1 MNSFAEWF
9 GILRSRIIY
18 DFKPF
23 NQLKMARFYRE
34 FVHPGDVCFDIG
46 AHTGNRTSTLLKIG
60 AKVLA
65 VEPNP
70 ELSKLLN
77 RKFSGNP
84 NFSLSTDAIG
94 SKKGSAKFM
103 ISLKYPTISTLSH
116 QWKDVML
123 SYQSDLKWEKEQL
136 VNLTT
141 LDELIKSYGVPSF
154 CKIDVE
160 GFKEEALLGL
170 TIPLKA
176 LSFEFFPT
184 TSARTIACIK
194 QLSSL
199 GNYRFNWSL
208 TETFKF
214 VSKEWYLEQQMIRA
228 IENYQGRKSGDIY
241 AVLQNA

>member
-1 MNSFAEWF
+1 MNSFVEWF
-9 GILRSRIIY
+9 GIFRSRIIY

-23 NQLKMARFYRE
+23 NQLKMVRFYRE

-46 AHTGNRTSTLLKIG
+46 AHTGNRTAALLKIG

-70 ELSKLLN
+70 ELCKLLS

-84 NFSLSTDAIG
+84 NFTLLADAIG
-94 SKKGSAKFM
+94 SEKGSAKFM

-116 QWKDVML
+116 QWKDVMR
-123 SYQSDLKWEKEQL
+123 SYQSNLKWEKEQL
-136 VNLTT
+136 VNVTT

-160 GFKEEALLGL
+160 GFEEEVLLGL
-170 TIPLKA
+170 TIPLKV

-184 TSARTIACIK
+184 TSPRTVACIK
-194 QLSSL
+194 RLSSL
-199 GNYRFNWSL
+199 GDYRFNWSL
-208 TETFKF
+208 AETFEF
-214 VSKEWYLEQQMIRA
+214 ISTTWFSEQQMIR
-228 IENYQGRKSGDIY
+228 EMEHYEGRKSGDIY
-241 AVLQNA
+241 AILQKA

>member
-1 MNSFAEWF
+1 
-9 GILRSRIIY
+9 
-18 DFKPF
+18 
-23 NQLKMARFYRE
+23 
-34 FVHPGDVCFDIG
+34 
-46 AHTGNRTSTLLKIG
+46 
-60 AKVLA
+60 
-65 VEPNP
+65 
-70 ELSKLLN
+70 
-77 RKFSGNP
+77 
-84 NFSLSTDAIG
+84 
-94 SKKGSAKFM
+94 
-103 ISLKYPTISTLSH
+103 
-116 QWKDVML
+116 
-123 SYQSDLKWEKEQL
+123 
-136 VNLTT
+136 
-141 LDELIKSYGVPSF
+141 
-154 CKIDVE
+154 VE
-160 GFKEEALLGL
+160 GFEEEALLGL

>member
-9 GILRSRIIY
+9 GIFRSRVIY

-23 NQLKMARFYRE
+23 NQLKMARFYSE

-46 AHTGNRTSTLLKIG
+46 AHTGNRTFALLKIG

-70 ELSKLLN
+70 ELCKLLN

-94 SKKGSAKFM
+94 REKGSARFM
-103 ISLKYPTISTLSH
+103 ISLRYPTISTLSP

-136 VNLTT
+136 VNVTT

-160 GFKEEALLGL
+160 GFEEEALLGL

-176 LSFEFFPT
+176 ISFEFFPS
-184 TSARTIACIK
+184 TSVRTKACIK

-208 TETFKF
+208 AETFKF
-214 VSKEWYLEQQMIRA
+214 VSEEWYLEQQMISE
-228 IENYQGRKSGDIY
+228 IESYKGRKSGDIY